1 MFLSFARTALSVILD
16 KAIILTFHIVN
27 ALFSETMK
35 TQWELQDFKSGF
47 SSSWSEPALS
57 SVIVLSSAEQR
68 DLSVWACLA
77 MSWDFLVPNILDLCF

>member
-35 TQWELQDFKSGF
+35 TQWELQDFKVASFPLGHG
-47 SSSWSEPALS
+47 P
-57 SVIVLSSAEQR
+57 
-68 DLSVWACLA
+68 
-77 MSWDFLVPNILDLCF
+77 

>member
-35 TQWELQDFKSGF
+35 TQWALQDFKSSF
-47 SSSWSEPALS
+47 SSSWSWTLGPRDSKKLSHQLLS
-57 SVIVLSSAEQR
+57 SSG
-68 DLSVWACLA
+68 
-77 MSWDFLVPNILDLCF
+77 